1 MKLISI
7 FFTASVSIFGIY
19 LKYHDKRARKNV
31 IKKGD
36 DSAKKGLM
44 FFEKSL
50 DFFKFAV
57 AFFHG
62 KKGVKKRPRE
72 HCCVLGLRSFFSL
85 RSINSTRREMCVNLR
100 PALFLHYTINF

>member
-1 MKLISI
+1 MKFTSI
-7 FFTASVSIFGIY
+7 FFTASESIFEIY

-31 IKKGD
+31 IKNGD

-57 AFFHG
+57 DFFMV
-62 KKGVKKRPRE
+62 KKG
-72 HCCVLGLRSFFSL
+72 
-85 RSINSTRREMCVNLR
+85 
-100 PALFLHYTINF
+100 